1 VENKDKAAIV
11 EEALELREEL
21 MGREYQDLIQAALA
35 VRFSSDP
42 VQRLAAIEALREDVS
57 GATPNGSVSVTAAL
71 AKLRSR
77 PTPAPWLTSR
87 SRRAADRI
95 SPTCRLMSRN
105 TSLELITVGEAT
117 GSAYRS
123 L

>member
-42 VQRLAAIEALREDVS
+42 IQRLAAIEALREDMS
-57 GATPNGSVSVTAAL
+57 GATPDGSVSVTAAL

-77 PTPAPWLTSR
+77 PAPPR
-87 SRRAADRI
+87 
-95 SPTCRLMSRN
+95 
-105 TSLELITVGEAT
+105 G
-117 GSAYRS
+117 
-123 L
+123 